1 MEKRTVAVNER
12 GYRVGQDHQAAV
24 LTDAEVD
31 LIRELREL
39 HGWTYAALAGKF
51 EVSKSTIQDI
61 CTYRRRGQRPA
72 GWKEVRVS
80 AQGKAKL
87 GA

>member
-1 MEKRTVAVNER
+1 MKKRTVAVNER

-31 LIRELREL
+31 LVRELREL

-80 AQGKAKL
+80 GRAKAKL

>member
-1 MEKRTVAVNER
+1 MGKRTVAVNER

-31 LIRELREL
+31 LIRELREV

-51 EVSKSTIQDI
+51 EVGKSTIQDI
-61 CTYRRRGQRPA
+61 CTYRRRGQLPT

-80 AQGKAKL
+80 AEDKGKLEA
-87 GA
+87 